1 MVPSDQLLLE
11 KIKDKITEDAG
22 LKDAK
27 VWSQK
32 DFDFLS
38 YFIEERAGCRLSVS
52 TIKRVWSNGYTRL
65 PHISTL
71 DALSTTAFNKNWKCL
86 KSASLSN
93 PVEEKVRLLK
103 NTFGYQKSNYKR
115 AALVLVLI
123 VPIMSL
129 LIGGARA
136 LQKKQNKKEAIA
148 DVAFG
153 YRKAL
158 DNKLPNTVVFN
169 YDIEEIDANQ
179 FFLQQSWDA
188 SRRVEIFKGTKER
201 TDIYYIP
208 GYFTAKL
215 IADDAIIK
223 EMPIHVVYED
233 WFIAARQPM
242 SKIVTF
248 DKNLWLAKDYL
259 GIEKENLGL
268 KGVDIHREFQLA
280 FYYVK
285 NFGVDGD
292 NLNYRSSFKMTHL
305 ESVDCPIMNI
315 HLQGTNGYYWVMIG
329 NSGCGSE
336 LAVRIGDTLHS
347 GKTQDLTKLTTNMYQ
362 WNEFEI
368 DATDKN
374 VHLKLNGAEV
384 LATSYQASIGNIM
397 EISYFFNGMGMIDD
411 TKLINGQGRIKF
423 HDDFENQN
431 ENVPKN

>member
-1 MVPSDQLLLE
+1 MTPVDRLLLNE
-11 KIKDKITEDAG
+11 IKRKVTQDAG
-22 LKDAK
+22 LNDST

-38 YFIEERAGCRLSVS
+38 YFIEERTGCRLSVS
-52 TIKRVWSNGYTRL
+52 TIKRVWSNDFRRL

-71 DALSTTAFNKNWKCL
+71 NALSTTAFNKNWQRL
-86 KSASLSN
+86 KSAYLSDS
-93 PVEEKVRLLK
+93 VEKETSLLK
-103 NTFGYQKSNYKR
+103 NTFGHQKSNFKKV
-115 AALVLVLI
+115 ALAFLMLIPVVLTLI
-123 VPIMSL
+123 VS
-129 LIGGARA
+129 AKA
-136 LQKKQNKKEAIA
+136 LQKKQNEKRPIT
-148 DVAFG
+148 DVTFG
-153 YRKAL
+153 YHKAL

-169 YDIEEIDANQ
+169 YDIEEIHANQ
-179 FFLQQSWDA
+179 FFLQQSWDT
-188 SRRVEIFKGTKER
+188 SRKVEIFKGTKER

-248 DKNLWLAKDYL
+248 DENLWLAKDYL
-259 GIEKENLGL
+259 GIAKENLGL
-268 KGVDIHREFQLA
+268 KGVDMHKEFQLA
-280 FYYVK
+280 FYHVK
-285 NFGVDGD
+285 NFEVDGD
-292 NLNYRSSFKMTHL
+292 NLTYSASFKMNHL

-347 GKTQDLTKLTTNMYQ
+347 GKSQDLTKLTANMYQ
-362 WNEFEI
+362 WNAFEI
-368 DATDKN
+368 EATGKN
-374 VHLKLNGAEV
+374 VRLKLNGAEV
-384 LATSYQASIGNIM
+384 LATSYQTSIGNIM
-397 EISYFFNGMGMIDD
+397 EISYFFNGLGMIDD
-411 TKLINGQGRIKF
+411 VKLTNGQGRITF

-431 ENVPKN
+431 KNVP